1 MRRDGR
7 LSTCPLCDYDSLL
20 YAATIFMSAFLLFEV
35 QPMIGKIILPW
46 FGGSASVWNT
56 CLLFFQ
62 ASLLA
67 GYLYA
72 HFSTRYLKPRQQALL
87 HIALL
92 ALSIALLPILPSP
105 DWKPAHPGDPSGRI
119 LLLLTA
125 TIGLPYI
132 LLSTTSPLLQAW
144 YVAAK
149 PGALPYRLFALSNL
163 GSLLALFSFPLV
175 VEPLA
180 TTHTQAYGWSGIYV
194 LFVVLCATLGWNARA
209 PAAASEASPYGDPPR
224 WVQQALWIALA
235 ACGSALLLSITTHL
249 STNVAPIPLLW
260 VATLG
265 TYLITFI
272 LCFEREKIY
281 HRAVFLPLLTI
292 ALTAA
297 AFALYYL
304 KGNLNI
310 KWSIPTFIAALFICC
325 MACHGELVR
334 LKPDPRHLTSF
345 YLMIALGGTLGGL
358 FVAVGAPHLFDTYA
372 ELPLS
377 LVACAALVTT
387 VLWIAPGHW
396 PRRFVLPTV
405 RIAMIAFT
413 VALAVYIGYYKHL
426 DDQRFERSVRNYYGV
441 LRVYDFE
448 DNANQ
453 TGSRRLIHGTINH
466 GTQLSDPEDRDTPT
480 SYYGPKSGLGRAI
493 RYFERERPSVRVGM
507 IGLGAGVTAA
517 YGRHGDFFRFYEINP
532 LDLNIATAWFTFLKD
547 CKADHQVLLGD
558 ARLTLERE
566 PSQQFDVLGVDA
578 FSSDA
583 IPVHLLTREAFLLY
597 FRHLNRGG
605 ILAVHVS
612 NRYLALEPVAARNA
626 LDLGKAAIEVNDD
639 GEDEDYLSESD
650 WVLITSDRAPFTDS
664 LFHASGIKPAQ
675 PRPGLR
681 PWTDDYSNLIQ
692 ILK

>member
-1 MRRDGR
+1 
-7 LSTCPLCDYDSLL
+7 LL
-20 YAATIFMSAFLLFEV
+20 YAATIFLSAFLLFEV

-46 FGGSASVWNT
+46 FGGSASVWST

-62 ASLLA
+62 ASLLT

-87 HIALL
+87 HISLL
-92 ALSIALLPILPSP
+92 AVSIALLPILPSP
-105 DWKPAHPGDPSGRI
+105 DWKPVHPGDPSGRI

-125 TIGLPYI
+125 TIGLPYV

-149 PGALPYRLFALSNL
+149 PGAIPYRLFALSNF

-194 LFVVLCATLGWNARA
+194 LFVVLCAALAWNARNHTI
-209 PAAASEASPYGDPPR
+209 ASEPSSAGDAPR
-224 WVQQALWIALA
+224 WELQALWIALA
-235 ACGSALLLSITTHL
+235 ACGSALLLSVTTHL

-265 TYLITFI
+265 VYLASFI
-272 LCFEREKIY
+272 ICFERERFY
-281 HRAVFLPLLTI
+281 HRAVFLPLLVA
-292 ALTAA
+292 ALGAA
-297 AFALYYL
+297 AYALYYS
-304 KGNLNI
+304 KGNLAI
-310 KWSIPTFIAALFICC
+310 KWSVPTFVAALFICC

-345 YLMIALGGTLGGL
+345 YLMVAVGGALGGL
-358 FVAVGAPHLFDTYA
+358 FVAVGAPHLFNTYA

-377 LVACAALVTT
+377 LIACAALIAI
-387 VLWIAPGHW
+387 VLWVAPGNW
-396 PRRFVLPTV
+396 PRRFVLLTV
-405 RIAMIAFT
+405 RIAMIVFT
-413 VALAVYIGYYKHL
+413 FALAIYIGYQKHL

-441 LRVYDFE
+441 LRVYDLE
-448 DNANQ
+448 DNASQ

-466 GTQLSDPEDRDTPT
+466 GTQLTAPEDRDTPT
-480 SYYGPKSGLGRAI
+480 SYYGPKSGVGRAI
-493 RYFERERPSVRVGM
+493 RYFDEQRPSIRVGV

-517 YGRHGDFFRFYEINP
+517 YGRRGDFFRFYEINP
-532 LDLNIATAWFTFLKD
+532 LDLSIATTWFTFLKD
-547 CKADHQVLLGD
+547 SKADHQVLLGD

-566 PSQQFDVLGVDA
+566 PSQQFDVLAVDA

-612 NRYLALEPVAARNA
+612 NRYLALEPVVARNA
-626 LDLGKAAIEVNDD
+626 LDLGKVAIEVNDD

-650 WVLITSDRAPFTDS
+650 WVLVSSDHTPFTNS
-664 LFHASGIKPAQ
+664 LLRGPGIKPAK
-675 PRPGLR
+675 PRPGFR
-681 PWTDDYSNLIQ
+681 AWTDDYSNLIQ

>member
-1 MRRDGR
+1 M
-7 LSTCPLCDYDSLL
+7 L
-20 YAATIFMSAFLLFEV
+20 YAATIFLSAFLLFEV

-46 FGGSASVWNT
+46 FGGSASVWST

-87 HIALL
+87 HISLL
-92 ALSIALLPILPSP
+92 AVSIALLPILPSP

-125 TIGLPYI
+125 TIGLPYV

-149 PGALPYRLFALSNL
+149 PGAIPYRLFALSNF

-194 LFVVLCATLGWNARA
+194 LFVVLCAALAWNARNHTI
-209 PAAASEASPYGDPPR
+209 ASESSSTGDAPR
-224 WVQQALWIALA
+224 WELQALWIALS
-235 ACGSALLLSITTHL
+235 ACGSALLLSVTTHL

-265 TYLITFI
+265 VYLASFI
-272 LCFEREKIY
+272 ICFERERFY
-281 HRAVFLPLLTI
+281 HRAVFLPLLVA
-292 ALTAA
+292 ALGAA
-297 AFALYYL
+297 AYALYYS
-304 KGNLNI
+304 KGNLAI
-310 KWSIPTFIAALFICC
+310 KWSVPTFVIALFICC

-345 YLMIALGGTLGGL
+345 YLMVAVGGALGGL

-377 LVACAALVTT
+377 LIACVALMAI
-387 VLWIAPGHW
+387 VLWVAPGHW

-413 VALAVYIGYYKHL
+413 VALAIYIGYQKHL

-441 LRVYDFE
+441 LRVYDLE

-466 GTQLSDPEDRDTPT
+466 GTQLTAPEDRDTPT
-480 SYYGPKSGLGRAI
+480 SYYGPKSGVGRAI
-493 RYFERERPSVRVGM
+493 RYFDEQRPSIRVGV

-517 YGRHGDFFRFYEINP
+517 YGRRGDFFRFYEINP
-532 LDLNIATAWFTFLKD
+532 LDLSIATTWFTFLKD

-566 PSQQFDVLGVDA
+566 PSQQFDVLAVDA

-583 IPVHLLTREAFLLY
+583 IPVHLLTREAFLQY

-612 NRYLALEPVAARNA
+612 NRYLALEPVVARNA
-626 LDLGKAAIEVNDD
+626 LDLGKVAIEVNDD

-650 WVLITSDRAPFTDS
+650 WVLVASDHTPFTNG
-664 LFHASGIKPAQ
+664 LLRGPAIKPAK
-675 PRPGLR
+675 PRPGFR
-681 PWTDDYSNLIQ
+681 AWTDDYSNLIQ

>member
-1 MRRDGR
+1 M
-7 LSTCPLCDYDSLL
+7 L
-20 YAATIFMSAFLLFEV
+20 YAATIFLSAFLLFEV

-46 FGGSASVWNT
+46 FGGSASVWST

-62 ASLLA
+62 ASLLT

-87 HIALL
+87 HISLL
-92 ALSIALLPILPSP
+92 AVSIALLPILPSP
-105 DWKPAHPGDPSGRI
+105 DWKPVHPGDPSGRI

-125 TIGLPYI
+125 TIGLPYV

-149 PGALPYRLFALSNL
+149 PGAIPYRLFALSNF

-194 LFVVLCATLGWNARA
+194 LFVVLCAALAWNARNHTI
-209 PAAASEASPYGDPPR
+209 ASEPSSAGDAPR
-224 WVQQALWIALA
+224 WELQALWIALA
-235 ACGSALLLSITTHL
+235 ACGSALLLSVTTHL

-265 TYLITFI
+265 VYLASFI
-272 LCFEREKIY
+272 ICFERERFY
-281 HRAVFLPLLTI
+281 HRAVFLPLLVA
-292 ALTAA
+292 ALGAA
-297 AFALYYL
+297 AYALYYS
-304 KGNLNI
+304 KGNLAI
-310 KWSIPTFIAALFICC
+310 KWSVPTFVAALFICC

-345 YLMIALGGTLGGL
+345 YLMVAVGGALGGL
-358 FVAVGAPHLFDTYA
+358 FVAVGAPHLFNTYA

-377 LVACAALVTT
+377 LIACAALIAI
-387 VLWIAPGHW
+387 VLWVAPGNW
-396 PRRFVLPTV
+396 PRRFVLLTV
-405 RIAMIAFT
+405 RIAMIVFT
-413 VALAVYIGYYKHL
+413 FALAIYIGYQKHL

-441 LRVYDFE
+441 LRVYDLE
-448 DNANQ
+448 DNASQ

-466 GTQLSDPEDRDTPT
+466 GTQLTAPEDRDTPT
-480 SYYGPKSGLGRAI
+480 SYYGPKSGVGRAI
-493 RYFERERPSVRVGM
+493 RYFDEQRPSIRVGV

-517 YGRHGDFFRFYEINP
+517 YGRRGDFFRFYEINP
-532 LDLNIATAWFTFLKD
+532 LDLSIATTWFTFLKD
-547 CKADHQVLLGD
+547 SKADHQVLLGD

-566 PSQQFDVLGVDA
+566 PSQQFDVLAVDA

-583 IPVHLLTREAFLLY
+583 IPVHLLTREAFLQY

-612 NRYLALEPVAARNA
+612 NRYLALEPVVARNA
-626 LDLGKAAIEVNDD
+626 LDLGKVAIEVNDD

-650 WVLITSDRAPFTDS
+650 WVLVSSDHTPFTNS
-664 LFHASGIKPAQ
+664 LLRGPGIKPAK
-675 PRPGLR
+675 PRPGFR
-681 PWTDDYSNLIQ
+681 AWTDDYSNLIQ